1 MNRVAKG
8 REIEQKVK
16 AHLLRQGM
24 IFVAENVYYRC
35 GEIDLVFRDK
45 MTWVFV
51 EVKYRASSRF
61 GSAEDALN
69 QQKRRRL
76 TKAIAIF
83 MAQYNINPHHHDH
96 RIDLVAVNGTK
107 ARWYKA
113 I

>member
-1 MNRVAKG
+1 M
-8 REIEQKVK
+8 
-16 AHLLRQGM
+16 RQGL
-24 IFVAENVYYRC
+24 IFVAQNVYYRC

-45 MTWVFV
+45 LTWVFV
-51 EVKYRASSRF
+51 EVKYRANARY
-61 GSAEDALN
+61 GTAEEALHA
-69 QQKRRRL
+69 QKRRRL
-76 TKAIAIF
+76 TKAMAIF